1 MAPLQMG
8 KFNKEGLFGQ
18 QDPRFAQIGSAISKK
33 YQIPV
38 GEEFIIADLDVGH

>member
-1 MAPLQMG
+1 MKKKSVWAA
-8 KFNKEGLFGQ
+8 
-18 QDPRFAQIGSAISKK
+18 QDPRFAPNWVGAAIRKK